1 MELDRDSCYRALQ
14 TRDARFDGRFFTG
27 VLSTGI
33 YCRPICPA
41 RTPKLAQCRFM
52 PSAAAAEQAGFRA
65 CLRCRPETS
74 PDLAAWYGTA
84 TTVTRALR
92 LIAEGALDDV
102 NVEQL
107 CDRLGIGER
116 HLRRLFDQHVGASP
130 NAVALTRRLLFA
142 KQLITETSLSMT
154 DIALASGFGSIR
166 RFNDAFLKRN
176 GHAPSRIRRRTGI
189 VASDAITLRLALKPP
204 YDWQSISAFL
214 ALRAIPGV
222 EHGDASHYARTI
234 ALDGTTGWFE
244 VRPWP
249 SATDVRAL
257 DARIAFPS
265 VAALSVIIERIRR
278 LFDLGADPA
287 AIDAHLGADPMLREL
302 VAQRPGLRVPG
313 SWDSFELSMRAILGQ
328 QISVAAATRLA
339 GKLVDRHGVALPTTA
354 PHGLCRVFPSAA
366 QLAEADLLTDAGMPA
381 TRARSL
387 GALARAAAD
396 DAHLFEPGLDLQAC
410 LDRLVALP
418 GIGPW
423 TANYIAMRALREPD
437 AFPGGDVALL
447 RVARSLGEPALTMRE
462 LDDRSTH
469 WQPWRAYATLHLWM
483 SESVSSPLAN
493 PPSENPIPK
502 EPDHEPVSRPDRV
515 AARPPLAGVR

>member
-27 VLSTGI
+27 VRSTGI

-41 RTPKLAQCRFM
+41 RTPKLAQCDFM
-52 PSAAAAEQAGFRA
+52 PSAAAAEQAGYRA

-74 PDLAAWYGTA
+74 PDLAAWHGTA

-107 CDRLGIGER
+107 CDRLGVGER

-130 NAVALTRRLLFA
+130 HAVALTRRLLFA
-142 KQLITETSLSMT
+142 KQLITETQLSMA

-176 GHAPSRIRRRTGI
+176 GHAPSRIRRRSAL
-189 VASDAITLRLALKPP
+189 VADDAVTLRLALKPP
-204 YDWQSISAFL
+204 YDWQSISRFL
-214 ALRAIPGV
+214 ATRAIPGV
-222 EHGDASHYARTI
+222 EHGDATHYARTFS
-234 ALDGTTGWFE
+234 LDGQAGWFE

-249 SATDVRAL
+249 SADDVQAL
-257 DARIAFPS
+257 EARISHPS
-265 VAALSVIIERIRR
+265 VSQLSVIVERIRR
-278 LFDLGADPA
+278 LFDLGADPV
-287 AIDAHLGADPMLREL
+287 AIDAHLGADPMLSEL

-313 SWDSFELSMRAILGQ
+313 SWDGFELAMRAILGQ
-328 QISVAAATRLA
+328 QVSVTAATRLA
-339 GKLVDRHGVALPTTA
+339 GRLVDRHGVALTTAA
-354 PHGLCRVFPSAA
+354 PHGLHRTFPDAA
-366 QLAEADLLTDAGMPA
+366 RLAEADLVTDAGMPGS
-381 TRARSL
+381 RARSL
-387 GALARAAAD
+387 ATLARGAAAN
-396 DAHLFEPGLDLQAC
+396 ARLFEPGLDLAAC
-410 LDRLVALP
+410 LERLVALP

-423 TANYIAMRALREPD
+423 TAHYIAMRALREPD

-447 RVARSLGEPALTMRE
+447 RVARRLGDPAMTMRD
-462 LDDRSTH
+462 LDIRSTH

-483 SESVSSPLAN
+483 SETIKEHEHEHRCDQDHSPHARL
-493 PPSENPIPK
+493 
-502 EPDHEPVSRPDRV
+502 DRV
-515 AARPPLAGVR
+515 AARTDLAGVR